1 MIYFFI
7 DKNPYFIRLMS
18 KFSLSEHREKY
29 GKYAYKMMLVCI
41 GLKTHN
47 NGNGSVYIKK
57 FLQDHCA
64 FTISLADIVL
74 SQELAHVSNGE
85 QMGNVC
91 NSITVT

>member
-47 NGNGSVYIKK
+47 REWICIY
-57 FLQDHCA
+57 
-64 FTISLADIVL
+64 
-74 SQELAHVSNGE
+74 
-85 QMGNVC
+85 
-91 NSITVT
+91 

>member
-47 NGNGSVYIKK
+47 REWICIYLEISIRSLCFYN
-57 FLQDHCA
+57 FLGWHCA
-64 FTISLADIVL
+64 FTGTGTCEQWGAD
-74 SQELAHVSNGE
+74 GKC
-85 QMGNVC
+85 M
-91 NSITVT
+91 